1 MWLNMQSWGTVAQEN
16 GTQNLPE
23 KKRNNSPD
31 WLLMWKALVTAQTF
45 AFGCKQKEEP
55 QNALSSITRP
65 AEIISDQKV
74 GRRSLNHQS
83 TKMAT
88 QSFGTMILSGLQD
101 VLFLGLSLFPLL
113 RSLRRVWWDKPPDAW
128 VAKGKGLGIV
138 LAYR

>member
-1 MWLNMQSWGTVAQEN
+1 MAQEN

-83 TKMAT
+83 TFVDSAAGG
-88 QSFGTMILSGLQD
+88 S
-101 VLFLGLSLFPLL
+101 
-113 RSLRRVWWDKPPDAW
+113 
-128 VAKGKGLGIV
+128 
-138 LAYR
+138 